1 MGMKYEVFSLFPT
14 PVLVVKNFITDEER
28 SNLLEKIELVKHENH
43 PTLVGDTVSS
53 HNIQNNLLEDVLLKK
68 LQHPIDYYCK
78 INGLAEV
85 KVTNSWSNI
94 QNKNSRLLN
103 HRHPESKISGALYI
117 NVLENSSNLYFLNP
131 NPFNEF
137 VDYIEETEY
146 NFNYVRIEPENCQ
159 LILFP
164 SWLKHGSHEETN
176 NMDNRIVIS
185 FNAS

>member
-1 MGMKYEVFSLFPT
+1 MNYEIFSLFPI
-14 PVLVVKNFITDEER
+14 PVLRVKNFITEDER
-28 SNLLEKIELVKHENH
+28 FDLLKRIDCIKHEEH
-43 PTLVGDTVSS
+43 PTLIGDTVSS
-53 HNIQNNLLEDVLLKK
+53 HNIKNNLLENSLVDK
-68 LQHPIDYYCK
+68 LQDPLDYYCK
-78 INGLAEV
+78 VNGLAKV
-85 KVTNSWSNI
+85 KITNSWSNI
-94 QNKNSRLLN
+94 QNKNSRLLD

-117 NVLENSSNLYFLNP
+117 NVSMNSSNLYFLNP

-146 NFNYVRIEPENCQ
+146 NFSYVRIEPENCQ

-176 NMDNRIVIS
+176 NMDNRIVVS